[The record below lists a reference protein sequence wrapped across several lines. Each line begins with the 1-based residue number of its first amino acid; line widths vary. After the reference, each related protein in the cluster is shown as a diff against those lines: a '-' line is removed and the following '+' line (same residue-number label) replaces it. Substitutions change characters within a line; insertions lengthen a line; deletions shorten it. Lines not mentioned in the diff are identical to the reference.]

1 MQCWHGTRILHAAVF
16 TTNPETSRIVFQRLF
31 QRHEY
36 SVHLTQ
42 NLLCLAM
49 VALGRR
55 EPYGS
60 LRIKLQILI
69 VKCYSNLLTFITCYL
84 FSVPER
90 LLLHVSLQV
99 RWGDKGATE
108 EGNKLQK
115 AKVRPNACRSERFS
129 RTLSIYSVCISSYRK

>member
-1 MQCWHGTRILHAAVF
+1 MKGAI
-16 TTNPETSRIVFQRLF
+16 
-31 QRHEY
+31 EY

-49 VALGRR
+49 VALRRR

-60 LRIKLQILI
+60 LRIKLHILI
-69 VKCYSNLLTFITCYL
+69 VKCYSNLLTCYL

-129 RTLSIYSVCISSYRK
+129 RTLSIYSVCISSYSK

>member
-1 MQCWHGTRILHAAVF
+1 MKGAI
-16 TTNPETSRIVFQRLF
+16 
-31 QRHEY
+31 EY

-49 VALGRR
+49 VALRRR
-55 EPYGS
+55 EAYGS
-60 LRIKLQILI
+60 LRIKRQILI

-129 RTLSIYSVCISSYRK
+129 RTLSIYSVCISSYSK